1 MAIVELKLPPVREA
15 GAVDSAAPLLDLVD
29 RLALRIALAAEAGS
43 SGIFA
48 EAELA
53 LVELTGLS
61 ASIAVSAAG
70 HWRDWRQL
78 DTLGPITAGLSLP
91 EGCDTETI
99 PRQIDGRILVP
110 ISPGSIV
117 AVLDGTVDDPE
128 IMPALAILATCIA
141 MAVKLRDR
149 HDSAA
154 RSVSELEV
162 MRAVASRILQSNDLD
177 EILLLVSHE
186 TKRLLASDI
195 CGVMMREG
203 DEVAMKSCVG
213 HFSVETAK
221 LRMHSGI
228 GVAGQV
234 LATGEPC
241 MVANYVQS
249 DKITHDFVP
258 LARVEKVRSA
268 LAVPIFSSKE
278 MIGILEVWRRRPS
291 TFTEEDRG
299 LLLAL
304 AGLAALAIE
313 NAGLL
318 ASRAK
323 AADALA
329 TAHAELAE
337 RYSTIEKAARFQ
349 EEIAQLMLGD
359 NPLAPMA
366 TRTAEFTDGSIFI
379 LDRDLAIEVAKPN
392 RVSEDRIA
400 DEIRSL
406 LKKPRRM
413 SDEPLVAKISSG
425 EICAQPVL
433 TGSDMLGWIV
443 WHGDGSPQ
451 EATRLALGNVAL
463 ATAMHLSERRR
474 VARERSET
482 LQAVLWDLT
491 EGTEAVR
498 AAALDRARE
507 LHVAVKGPICVV
519 VMRLGNI
526 GAVEGAGEDRETHLH
541 DRIVDRARLS
551 DLGRG
556 AHMIGARG
564 NQLRMVCKMTDRER
578 ISEAVERLIEALCR
592 ESPTIELN
600 VGISGSCGDIRALP
614 SAFREAIVALEV
626 ARHRKGKRFAH
637 YSDSGVLG
645 LLINLRTKADMRTVC
660 GDILG
665 DLVAEPDQNRQVLLK
680 TLVAYFESD
689 CSQMATAARM
699 GVHQKTVAYRL
710 AKIGRLTGLDLAR
723 HQDRLLAD
731 IGTKLSAMMDF
742 E

>member
-1 MAIVELKLPPVREA
+1 MASSDHNLRPLLEA
-15 GAVDSAAPLLDLVD
+15 ITGHTAAPLLDVVD
-29 RLALRIALAAEAGS
+29 RLASRLALAADAGAS
-43 SGIFA
+43 AIFA

-53 LVELTGLS
+53 LAEVTGLS
-61 ASIAVSAAG
+61 ARICVNAAG

-78 DTLGPITAGLSLP
+78 DTPEQMTGVSLP
-91 EGCDTETI
+91 EGCDTQRR
-99 PRQIDGRILVP
+99 PQQIGGQTLVP
-110 ISPGSIV
+110 INPGSIV
-117 AVLDGTVDDPE
+117 AVLDGTVGDLE
-128 IMPALAILATCIA
+128 ILPALAILANCIA
-141 MAVKLRDR
+141 LAAKLCDR
-149 HDSAA
+149 QENAT

-203 DEVAMKSCVG
+203 DEVVMKSCVG
-213 HFSVETAK
+213 HFSAETAR

-268 LAVPIFSSKE
+268 LAVPILSSKD

-304 AGLAALAIE
+304 AGLASLAIE
-313 NAGLL
+313 NARLL
-318 ASRAK
+318 VSRAK

-337 RYSTIEKAARFQ
+337 RYSTIEKASRFLQ
-349 EEIAQLMLGD
+349 EIARLMLGD
-359 NPLAPMA
+359 SPLAPMA
-366 TRTAEFTDGSIFI
+366 ARTAEFTEGSIFV
-379 LDRDLAIEVAKPN
+379 LDRDLTIEVARPS
-392 RVSEDRIA
+392 RALEDPIA
-400 DEIRSL
+400 NEIRSL

-413 SDEPLVAKISSG
+413 SDEPLVASVSSG

-433 TGSDMLGWIV
+433 TGSEMLGWIV
-443 WHGDGSPQ
+443 WHGENSPQ

-463 ATAMHLSERRR
+463 ATAMHLLERRR

-498 AAALDRARE
+498 AAAVDRARE
-507 LHVAVKGPICVV
+507 LHVAIKGPICVI

-526 GAVEGAGEDRETHLH
+526 GSTEQATEDMETHLH
-541 DRIVDRARLS
+541 DRILDRARLS
-551 DLGRG
+551 DLGRS

-564 NQLRMVCKMTDRER
+564 NQLRMVCKMLEREQ
-578 ISEAVERLIEALCR
+578 ISVATERLIEALHR
-592 ESPTIELN
+592 EAPSIELN
-600 VGISGSCGDIRALP
+600 AGISGPCSDIRTLP

-626 ARHRKGKRFAH
+626 ARHRKGMRFAH
-637 YSDSGVLG
+637 YGDSGVLG
-645 LLINLRTKADMRTVC
+645 LLINLRTKADMRAVC
-660 GDILG
+660 AEILG
-665 DLVAEPDQNRQVLLK
+665 ELLAEPDQARQVLLK
-680 TLVAYFESD
+680 TLTVYFECD
-689 CSQMATAARM
+689 CSQTLTAARM
-699 GVHQKTVAYRL
+699 GVHQKTVAYRI

-731 IGTKLSAMMDF
+731 IGTKLSAMMDMG
-742 E
+742 